1 MSVCVYIV
9 YIIYIYIYIYVYIYV
24 YIKVEKLESQ
34 ISVLEIDMN
43 KQDQYNKRNNLV
55 IHGIPDSVPDDQ
67 LEEKFIEIFNQKHF

>member
-9 YIIYIYIYIYVYIYV
+9 YIIYIYIYVYIYV
-24 YIKVEKLESQ
+24 YIKIEKLESQ

-55 IHGIPDSVPDDQ
+55 IHGIPDGVPDDQ